1 MDLLDGPAYLLHT
14 ITVWAPI
21 SKGPHKVEY
30 YVEISG
36 PAKLDDRPS
45 NPGPEQPSLR
55 ALRRCSPTC
64 QQLTRARLRVLLPG
78 ARAEGIFNG
87 FFLTGPFV
95 LFRCSADLWEL
106 LFSAFSG
113 EVLPVRQ
120 SRIRVGPAQVSYS
133 FSFFLFFIISF

>member
-21 SKGPHKVEY
+21 SKGPRKVEY

-64 QQLTRARLRVLLPG
+64 QPLTRARLRGGGGGVERAMAAAEAVASSPAAFAIIDG
-78 ARAEGIFNG
+78 VIGPSAARA
-87 FFLTGPFV
+87 
-95 LFRCSADLWEL
+95 A
-106 LFSAFSG
+106 
-113 EVLPVRQ
+113 
-120 SRIRVGPAQVSYS
+120 IRGALQPQHW
-133 FSFFLFFIISF
+133 